1 LKPSHQRKPGSQLKT
16 DETRHEEGV
25 TGSELG
31 TVERPPELADQLRS
45 APQANF
51 KGRAISTSA
60 AALVAYLADAHPR
73 TTKTATRSNKLRKL
87 EPQLHKAIGAF
98 LADLLMAQGN
108 EESGGW
114 LRLSLA
120 KNDFKK
126 PNPVSYRMFDGL
138 RTSWKAAGLIAEHA
152 GYPGKLG
159 FGNPGPVIGSM
170 TRFRATPKLLKI
182 AEGHGVL
189 IREVQDHFF
198 IEFEMPSELLQL
210 TSPSGPTRN
219 TAEAKRLRDEV
230 AELNAHFAA
239 HKLEGARHIGWVR
252 KFHGASPDKYMLNR
266 GGRLYSQ
273 PPMPATN
280 YQSMPQ
286 ERRLELRMDGEPVSE
301 IDISAS
307 YLTIFYASHGQ
318 RMKMDDAYAN
328 IIGPDALHRAIV
340 KLWVNASFGNPSL
353 ITRWSP
359 ELKKDFEKRN
369 RENGWVIDGKKYPVR
384 QVRERTL
391 ARHPLLERWGTKA
404 AAGMPW
410 NWGHLMFSE
419 SRVIISTML
428 RLAREHNIP
437 AAPVHD
443 SLIVP
448 RSKELTAWKVLNEQF
463 TKIIGVEPKL
473 NVRPESALFF

>member
-1 LKPSHQRKPGSQLKT
+1 LGPQLKT
-16 DETRHEEGV
+16 DETSQEAEIHTEPGAAK
-25 TGSELG
+25 TS
-31 TVERPPELADQLRS
+31 PELADELRF
-45 APQANF
+45 APLANL
-51 KGRAISTSA
+51 KGRATSA
-60 AALVAYLADAHPR
+60 SADALVAHLAGAYPR
-73 TTKTATRSNKLRKL
+73 TTKNATRSNKPRKL
-87 EPQLHKAIGAF
+87 EAQVHAAIGAF
-98 LADLLMAQGN
+98 LADILMAQGN
-108 EESGGW
+108 EDSAGW

-126 PNPVSYRMFDGL
+126 PAPVSWRTFDGL
-138 RTSWKAAGLIAEHA
+138 RTAWNAAGLIDERA
-152 GYPGKLG
+152 GYSGKRG
-159 FGNPGPVIGSM
+159 FGSPGPVYGSM

-182 AEGHGVL
+182 AEEHGVI
-189 IREVQDHFF
+189 IRDVQDHFF
-198 IEFEMPSELLQL
+198 IEFVMPSELVQL
-210 TSPSGPTRN
+210 TSPSGLTRN
-219 TAEAKRLRDEV
+219 TAEAKKLRTEL

-239 HKLEGARHIGWVR
+239 HKLEGARHVGWVR

-340 KLWVNASFGNPSL
+340 KLWVNASFGKPSL

-359 ELKKDFEKRN
+359 QLKKDFEKRN

-384 QVRERTL
+384 LVREKTL
-391 ARHPLLERWGTKA
+391 ARHPLLSQWGKKFA
-404 AAGMPW
+404 PGMPW
-410 NWGHLMFSE
+410 NWGHLMFTE
-419 SRVIISTML
+419 SRVVISTML
-428 RLAREHNIP
+428 RLAREHNVP
-437 AAPVHD
+437 SAPVHD

-448 RSKELTAWKVLNEQF
+448 RSKEEMAERVLIEQF
-463 TKIIGVEPKL
+463 TQIIGVKPTLKI
-473 NVRPESALFF
+473 RPLPARYF